1 MLIKQKNITTS
12 QPKSSMIVG
21 ETTEITMK
29 FLQNILESQIHDK
42 DQQVV
47 VEPKGELIRLI
58 TLECKK
64 ED

>member
-1 MLIKQKNITTS
+1 MLIKQKNIATS